1 MAVTMTAGAA
11 VAWLA
16 LGATVLQ
23 GRRAAAVPA

>member
-11 VAWLA
+11 IAWLA

-23 GRRAAAVPA
+23 GRRAAVPA